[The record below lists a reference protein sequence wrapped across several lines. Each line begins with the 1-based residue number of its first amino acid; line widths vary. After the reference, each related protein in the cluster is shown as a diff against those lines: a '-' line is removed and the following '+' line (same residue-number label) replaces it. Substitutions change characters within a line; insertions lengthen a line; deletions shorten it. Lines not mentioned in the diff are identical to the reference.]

1 MVKQPNIINYLEAG
15 LRAASVR
22 RAVLAN
28 NLANTETPGY
38 RRHDVQ
44 FEQQLAQAIKSSDPA
59 DLDKLVPRIIQ
70 PMNTPVGPNGNDVNL
85 HTEIGELIKN
95 DGTYKTY
102 LRLLAKTYRQMEI
115 AIGTK

>member
-22 RAVLAN
+22 RSVLAN
-28 NLANTETPGY
+28 NLANSTTPGY

-44 FEQQLAQAIKSSDPA
+44 FEQQLAEAIKSGGSG
-59 DLDKLVPRIIQ
+59 DLDKLQPRIIQ
-70 PMNTPVGPNGNDVNL
+70 PMSTPVSPNGNDVNL

-102 LRLLAKTYRQMEI
+102 LRILAKTYRQMEI
-115 AIGTK
+115 AMGTK

>member
-28 NLANTETPGY
+28 HLANTETPGY

-44 FEQQLAQAIKSSDPA
+44 FEQQLAQALKSSGPV
-59 DLDKLVPRIIQ
+59 DLDALRPHIIQ

>member
-44 FEQQLAQAIKSSDPA
+44 FEQQLAQALKSSGPV
-59 DLDKLVPRIIQ
+59 DLDALRPHIIQ

>member
-15 LRAASVR
+15 LRATSLR

-44 FEQQLAQAIKSSDPA
+44 FEEQLAQAIKSSSPA
-59 DLDKLVPRIIQ
+59 DLDELKPRIIQ

-102 LRLLAKTYRQMEI
+102 LRILAKTYRQMEI

>member
-15 LRAASVR
+15 LRAASLR

-28 NLANTETPGY
+28 NLANSTTPGY

-44 FEQQLAQAIKSSDPA
+44 FEQQLAQALKSSGSV
-59 DLDKLVPRIIQ
+59 DLDKLKPRIIQ
-70 PMNTPVGPNGNDVNL
+70 PMNTPVGPNGNDVSYE
-85 HTEIGELIKN
+85 TEFGEMIKN